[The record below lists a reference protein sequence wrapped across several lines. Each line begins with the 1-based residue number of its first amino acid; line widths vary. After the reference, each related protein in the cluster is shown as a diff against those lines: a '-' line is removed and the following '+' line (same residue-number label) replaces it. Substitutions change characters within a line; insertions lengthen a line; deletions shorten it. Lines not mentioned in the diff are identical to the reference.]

1 MTLGSCTITP
11 PAKPVVYSH
20 FMGYDTSPACPRLGL
35 SRRDAQQIWLWLTA
49 WTPQTNVGDMNE
61 QLTEH
66 AQARRLAILDAAAR
80 VFTAE
85 GYHGATM
92 RAIAREAGLGTGTLY
107 LYFSS
112 KEAVFLALVTR
123 LEELVLD
130 AIVAAR
136 ADRED
141 TLGKL
146 AASMEAALRV
156 FSANADLARIVLI
169 LAAGAAPEF
178 EARLTA
184 IHQAFIRFVQTELD
198 EAVASG
204 LIEPLDTMLAA
215 HIWVGGAY
223 ELIMSWLRRADG
235 AAQQA
240 AIPVPAELAADLIAY
255 NFRAI
260 GAPWPL
266 PTQE

>member
-1 MTLGSCTITP
+1 
-11 PAKPVVYSH
+11 
-20 FMGYDTSPACPRLGL
+20 
-35 SRRDAQQIWLWLTA
+35 
-49 WTPQTNVGDMNE
+49 MNE
-61 QLTEH
+61 QQLTEH

-123 LEELVLD
+123 LEQLVLEG
-130 AIVAAR
+130 IVAAR
-136 ADRED
+136 AGRAD

-156 FSANADLARIVLI
+156 FSSHADLARIVLI

-184 IHQAFIRFVQTELD
+184 IHQAFIQFVQSELD

-215 HIWVGGAY
+215 HIWVGGSY
-223 ELIMSWLRRADG
+223 ELIMSWLRRTEGD
-235 AAQQA
+235 AQHGQV
-240 AIPVPAELAADLIAY
+240 PVPADLAPALIAY

-260 GAPWPL
+260 GAQWPAS
-266 PTQE
+266 TQE